1 MIKVYYLKNPQQT
14 RDFHILWE
22 EIINQLKLHP
32 FELVV
37 NDSGKFS
44 VADFENMEL
53 WDCEMLVEYNGMFKG
68 ISLADYQFKLSE
80 FFIGPAES
88 HLAHLTPRA
97 PHDTLIVAQR
107 GSPYTVLS
115 EERIISQLTCKV
127 IDGIYTPQIPF
138 IDFEP
143 LRNKRKEITEFI
155 DKFVFKGNVGS
166 LPRNVVPY
174 LESSE
179 WYSGTQTYEMMEYLE
194 EVIKHKVGLCIPGAG
209 EICHRDIEYM
219 AMGVPMMKF
228 EYVANLNPPLI
239 PNVHYISIP
248 RIDNHPFLGERS
260 GKQKYADLYIKRFL
274 EVKDD
279 KEFLNFI
286 SKNAME
292 YYDRYLRPSV
302 RVKHI
307 FDLWELPFYEKGSN

>member
-1 MIKVYYLKNPQQT
+1 MIKVLYKKPEIRN

-22 EIINQLKLHP
+22 EIIDQLRLHSD
-32 FELVV
+32 ELIV
-37 NDSGKFS
+37 NDTGKES
-44 VADFENMEL
+44 VADCPDMEV
-53 WDCEMLVEYNGMFKG
+53 WDCEILVEYNGMYKAM
-68 ISLADYQFKLSE
+68 SMADYTFMLYY
-80 FFIGPAES
+80 FFAAGVDNQ
-88 HLAHLTPRA
+88 LTPRA
-97 PHDTLIVAQR
+97 SHDTFIVSQR
-107 GSPYTVLS
+107 LSPYCSWS
-115 EERIISQLTCKV
+115 EERVASRVQCKV
-127 IDGIYTPQIPF
+127 IDGIYTPQEPF
-138 IDFEP
+138 IDFEYY
-143 LRNKRKEITEFI
+143 RNKRKELTLI
-155 DKFVFKGNVGS
+155 DKFIFKGNVGS

-179 WYSGTQTYEMMEYLE
+179 WYSGSQTYGMDTYLE

-228 EYVANLNPPLI
+228 QYVANLNPPLI

-248 RIDNHPFLGERS
+248 RIDNHPFHGERS
-260 GKQKYADLYIKRFL
+260 GKQEYADLYIQRFL

-279 KEFLNFI
+279 KEFLDFI

-292 YYDRYLRPSV
+292 YYDTYLHPKV

-307 FDLWELPFYEKGSN
+307 FDLWELPFYEKENK